1 MDRQNE
7 TLCVV
12 HFAPA
17 NDMKSKCVKT
27 LLKLFFRVNTQGQD
41 RLSKP
46 SLCFNTIK

>member
-12 HFAPA
+12 HLAPA

-27 LLKLFFRVNTQGQD
+27 LLKLFFRVNNPGPGQ
-41 RLSKP
+41 
-46 SLCFNTIK
+46 T